1 MEACAF
7 KHRIWPE
14 RKLANQKK
22 TQGGL
27 KCKEV
32 EAENDVDGFNEITKR
47 CFLEKQ
53 LKPGALE

>member
-1 MEACAF
+1 VEACAF

-32 EAENDVDGFNEITKR
+32 EAENDVDGYNY
-47 CFLEKQ
+47 
-53 LKPGALE
+53 